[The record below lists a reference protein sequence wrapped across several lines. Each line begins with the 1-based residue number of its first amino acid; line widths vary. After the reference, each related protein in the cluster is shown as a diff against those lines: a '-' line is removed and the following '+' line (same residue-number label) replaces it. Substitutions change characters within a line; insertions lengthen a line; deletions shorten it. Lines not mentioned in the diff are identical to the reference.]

1 MCIYIYICMY
11 VYMYVGMYACMY
23 VCMYVCTCLLCV
35 GGLCCVLRFQG
46 VGLFGKVRHANRR

>member
-23 VCMYVCTCLLCV
+23 VCMYVCMHMFVGCGGTVLCFEV
-35 GGLCCVLRFQG
+35 SGCWAVW
-46 VGLFGKVRHANRR
+46 